1 MEHCHLHKSKKG
13 GQTPRLM
20 QQGKEITKIQ
30 MGLSH
35 VGSRAHALI
44 ISTLHNKNQI
54 GHIKE
59 QESQIAT
66 TTQKILRIKEL
77 T

>member
-1 MEHCHLHKSKKG
+1 
-13 GQTPRLM
+13 M
-20 QQGKEITKIQ
+20 QQGKEITKLQ

-35 VGSRAHALI
+35 VGSRAHAST
-44 ISTLHNKNQI
+44 ISTLHNKKQI

>member
-1 MEHCHLHKSKKG
+1 
-13 GQTPRLM
+13 M
-20 QQGKEITKIQ
+20 QQGKEITKLQ
-30 MGLSH
+30 TGLSH
-35 VGSRAHALI
+35 VGSRAHASI
-44 ISTLHNKNQI
+44 ISTLHNKKQI